1 LSTHYFLIPI
11 GWRQAAFC
19 GRLIVAVA
27 VVLAA
32 RSNWER
38 ALAIA
43 YAVHAAV
50 ALLWR
55 TLQRPM
61 AGQALL
67 VTDIA
72 VLVGITIAFGVPSP
86 LPLAYAWLLLVLT
99 EALLLHH
106 WVDVTAAGAAAS
118 AAFAAGASVI
128 GDRLLV
134 GSAVALT
141 VLGVIAALV
150 KAQIEGRLYKLSRMN
165 VLHRAEAV
173 TARDSERERL
183 ANDFHDG
190 PLQAFVSLQMRLEVV
205 RRMLAKSPEAGIK
218 ELEQLQSLWKNQ
230 IDEMRVF
237 VRNIRQQELETVDLA
252 VSLGRLTEAFTKE
265 SAVPVR
271 LSGTAD
277 LESLEPRA
285 ATEILQILREA
296 LHNIHKHAGAS
307 EVAVRV
313 QDKGGSPP
321 MIELTVEDN
330 GKGLEFEGTY
340 SLEELDAMGRGPASI
355 RRRVRNLGGSLKLES
370 QVGRGTRLV
379 IQVPR

>member
-1 LSTHYFLIPI
+1 M
-11 GWRQAAFC
+11 
-19 GRLIVAVA
+19 AVA